1 MFVCGSRAHAPRV
14 FTELYDTQRGVRVG
28 RIVAVIRVAARQLP
42 GEFSDR
48 RRASVSPEQASR
60 AREYARERQAAHPVF
75 VAWGAALVARAAI
88 DPATRDGR
96 WE

>member
-60 AREYARERQAAHPVF
+60 ARAVCQ
-75 VAWGAALVARAAI
+75 GAASGAPRFRSLG
-88 DPATRDGR
+88 GR
-96 WE
+96 SHRPCSH